1 MENKWIDRCMMCL
14 EVLMNF
20 LVIFCLETVI
30 FGSFPDLEKILE
42 AENGQFGAPGLFR
55 QILLMA
61 VPFLFLLIR
70 AKAAHFMSFVAL
82 HGAVA
87 AGAVLL
93 LGQGTAQRV
102 CFGVFVSIYLMLSFM
117 LRISKQR
124 IGEGQL
130 GAVAGVVALL
140 FHRTG
145 QLAQS
150 DDRHV
155 HLFGHDLEVS
165 GDGADLL
172 HAVLAALA
180 AGHQL

>member
-14 EVLMNF
+14 EVLMNY

-30 FGSFPDLEKILE
+30 FGSFPNLEKVLE

-102 CFGVFVSIYLMLSFM
+102 CFGVFWC
-117 LRISKQR
+117 
-124 IGEGQL
+124 
-130 GAVAGVVALL
+130 L
-140 FHRTG
+140 FI
-145 QLAQS
+145 
-150 DDRHV
+150 
-155 HLFGHDLEVS
+155 
-165 GDGADLL
+165 
-172 HAVLAALA
+172 
-180 AGHQL
+180 

>member
-30 FGSFPDLEKILE
+30 FGSFPDLEKVLE
-42 AENGQFGAPGLFR
+42 AENGQLGAPGLFR
-55 QILLMA
+55 QILLLA

-70 AKAAHFMSFVAL
+70 AKAAYFITFVAL

-93 LGQGTAQRV
+93 LGQGAAQRV
-102 CFGVFVSIYLMLSFM
+102 CFGVFVLIYLMLSFM

-130 GAVAGVVALL
+130 GPVAAGIGAGVSMK
-140 FHRTG
+140 RG
-145 QLAQS
+145 M
-150 DDRHV
+150 RWRWRK
-155 HLFGHDLEVS
+155 
-165 GDGADLL
+165 
-172 HAVLAALA
+172 
-180 AGHQL
+180 AG

>member
-30 FGSFPDLEKILE
+30 FGSFPNLEKVLE

-55 QILLMA
+55 QLLLMA

-130 GAVAGVVALL
+130 GAVAAGIGAGASFLICAYMGMEAGCGRIINTALL
-140 FHRTG
+140 YTC
-145 QLAQS
+145 
-150 DDRHV
+150 
-155 HLFGHDLEVS
+155 
-165 GDGADLL
+165 LL
-172 HAVLAALA
+172 YTSRCV
-180 AGHQL
+180 

>member
-30 FGSFPDLEKILE
+30 FGSFPNLEKVLE

-55 QILLMA
+55 QLLLMA

-93 LGQGTAQRV
+93 LGQGTPDFKAENR
-102 CFGVFVSIYLMLSFM
+102 G
-117 LRISKQR
+117 RT
-124 IGEGQL
+124 
-130 GAVAGVVALL
+130 AGGGGCGNRCRRFFPDMRLY
-140 FHRTG
+140 
-145 QLAQS
+145 
-150 DDRHV
+150 
-155 HLFGHDLEVS
+155 
-165 GDGADLL
+165 GDGGRLRPDY
-172 HAVLAALA
+172 
-180 AGHQL
+180 

>member
-70 AKAAHFMSFVAL
+70 A
-82 HGAVA
+82 
-87 AGAVLL
+87 
-93 LGQGTAQRV
+93 
-102 CFGVFVSIYLMLSFM
+102 
-117 LRISKQR
+117 
-124 IGEGQL
+124 
-130 GAVAGVVALL
+130 
-140 FHRTG
+140 
-145 QLAQS
+145 
-150 DDRHV
+150 
-155 HLFGHDLEVS
+155 
-165 GDGADLL
+165 
-172 HAVLAALA
+172 
-180 AGHQL
+180 

>member
-55 QILLMA
+55 QLLLMA

-93 LGQGTAQRV
+93 LGQGMAQRV
-102 CFGVFVSIYLMLSFM
+102 CFGVFDAFLYAPDFKAEN
-117 LRISKQR
+117 RGR
-124 IGEGQL
+124 T
-130 GAVAGVVALL
+130 AGGGGCGNRCRRFFPDMRLY
-140 FHRTG
+140 
-145 QLAQS
+145 
-150 DDRHV
+150 
-155 HLFGHDLEVS
+155 
-165 GDGADLL
+165 GDGGRLRPDY
-172 HAVLAALA
+172 
-180 AGHQL
+180 